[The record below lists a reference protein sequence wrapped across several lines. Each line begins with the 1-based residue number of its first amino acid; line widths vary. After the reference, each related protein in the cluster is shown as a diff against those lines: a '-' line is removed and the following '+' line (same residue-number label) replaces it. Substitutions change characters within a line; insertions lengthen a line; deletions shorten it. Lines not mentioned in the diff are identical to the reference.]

1 MGQRLN
7 LEIKNN
13 GHRIA
18 NCYYHWNAFTSC
30 AMELATNFIST
41 FDDLCK
47 SNPTPLNTKSG
58 SEEALIIN
66 SIFTYCEL
74 DDSGLSRKSLEM
86 MQEKYPDYNWKRA
99 VDRNSGLIGVEE
111 SDMNDTEMFAEGTVT
126 IDIGSRTVDFACDF
140 LTELEEFI
148 EDDDYYD
155 EELIDLP
162 VLKIDK
168 YNIPFDMF
176 GKYCSFVNRKQ
187 RFLVIV
193 DDDNVFVCDRI
204 E

>member
-18 NCYYHWNAFTSC
+18 NCYYHWGAYTSY
-30 AMELATNFIST
+30 AMELAMDFIST
-41 FDDLCK
+41 FDALCE
-47 SNPTPLNTKSG
+47 SNPTPLNTKAG

-66 SIFTYCEL
+66 SIFTYCKL
-74 DDSGLSRKSLEM
+74 DEAGLSKKSLEM
-86 MQEKYPDYNWKRA
+86 MQKKYPDYNWKRA
-99 VDRNSGLIGVEE
+99 VDRNSGLIGIEE
-111 SDMNDTEMFAEGTVT
+111 SEMNDTEMFAEGTVI
-126 IDIGSRTVDFACDF
+126 IDVGSRTVEFGCDF
-140 LTELEEFI
+140 LTELEEFV
-148 EDDDYYD
+148 EDDYYD

-168 YNIPFDMF
+168 YNLPFDIF
-176 GKYCSFVNRKQ
+176 GKYCNFVNRKS
-187 RFLVIV
+187 RFLVVIN
-193 DDDNVFVCDRI
+193 DDVFVCDRI